1 MKRVAAIVSPFSPKA
16 HIRTY
21 GCQQNEADS
30 ERIAGMA
37 AEMGYTLTE
46 NVEEADLIIVN
57 TCAVR
62 EHAELK
68 ALSVTGQFKHL
79 KEKKKSLVI
88 GMCGCMVSQEHR
100 KEDIKQ
106 KYPYVD
112 FSFGTSMLYRFPEI
126 LYTCLTKNKRAF
138 YLDTASSG
146 NIAEGLPVV
155 RGSAFKA
162 WVSVMYG
169 CNNFCTYCVVPYV
182 RGRERSREKEKIL
195 REVSSLAASGY
206 REITLLGQ
214 NVNSYGKDLYGD
226 SYDFADLLSD
236 VCKIDGEFMVRFMTS
251 HPKDASKKLIDTM
264 AENDKVAKQFHL
276 PLQSGSNK
284 ILKAMNRVY
293 TKEKYLELVEYMRR
307 KMPDI
312 SITTDIIVGF
322 PGESEEDFLETLDAL
337 EKVRY
342 DNIFSFLYSP
352 RKGTPAAGMENT
364 VPSDVK
370 NERFER
376 MLKLQNEIS
385 NGKNQAYVNTVQRVL
400 VEGRSKTDTTRLTGR
415 NEKNRLIHFEG
426 DDSLIGNMADILVER
441 ADTYALYG
449 KLVK

>member
-1 MKRVAAIVSPFSPKA
+1 
-16 HIRTY
+16 
-21 GCQQNEADS
+21 
-30 ERIAGMA
+30 
-37 AEMGYTLTE
+37 
-46 NVEEADLIIVN
+46 
-57 TCAVR
+57 
-62 EHAELK
+62 
-68 ALSVTGQFKHL
+68 
-79 KEKKKSLVI
+79 
-88 GMCGCMVSQEHR
+88 
-100 KEDIKQ
+100 
-106 KYPYVD
+106 
-112 FSFGTSMLYRFPEI
+112 
-126 LYTCLTKNKRAF
+126 
-138 YLDTASSG
+138 
-146 NIAEGLPVV
+146 
-155 RGSAFKA
+155 
-162 WVSVMYG
+162 
-169 CNNFCTYCVVPYV
+169 
-182 RGRERSREKEKIL
+182 
-195 REVSSLAASGY
+195 
-206 REITLLGQ
+206 
-214 NVNSYGKDLYGD
+214 
-226 SYDFADLLSD
+226 
-236 VCKIDGEFMVRFMTS
+236 MTS